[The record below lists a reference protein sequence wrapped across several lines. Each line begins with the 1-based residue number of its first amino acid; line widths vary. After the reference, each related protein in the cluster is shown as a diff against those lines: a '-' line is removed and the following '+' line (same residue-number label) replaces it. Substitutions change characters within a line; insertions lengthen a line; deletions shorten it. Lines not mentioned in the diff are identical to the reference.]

1 MNSLIRSLIIV
12 SLLIFSAKLFS
23 QETFNDL
30 DKAYGLDP
38 LIHNG
43 KKYTYFLPA
52 GTGGTQFIYSP
63 DFIQGE
69 VMMQGGGEAGMRGS
83 GEYLLNYDVYN
94 QKLLLKFLDES
105 GAFQIIEVSEA
116 WLHGFRLGD
125 TKFGVIS
132 FKGENRIYQVLGDEK
147 YKVLY
152 HWRKSLKLGNSTSN
166 ASYTFSPPAKS
177 RFVSVDG
184 NLGSYSSNGSFIKNF
199 DPGLKDHIRDY
210 LKDHDIKVKNA
221 TDQSMAELINYI
233 SNL

>member
-1 MNSLIRSLIIV
+1 MNSLLRSLIIV
-12 SLLIFSAKLFS
+12 SLLIFSVKLFS

-43 KKYTYFLPA
+43 KKYTYFLPS
-52 GTGGTQFIYSP
+52 GTGGNQFIYSP
-63 DFIQGE
+63 DFILGE
-69 VMMQGGGEAGMRGS
+69 IVMHGGMEAWGHGR
-83 GEYLLNYDVYN
+83 YLLNYDVYN

-125 TKFGVIS
+125 TKFSVVA
-132 FKGENRIYQVLGDEK
+132 FNGENRIYQVLGDEK

-152 HWRKSLKLGNSTSN
+152 HWRKSLNLGNSTSN
-166 ASYTFSPPAKS
+166 ASYTFSPPVKS

-184 NLGSYSSNGSFIKNF
+184 NLGSYSSNGSFVKNF
-199 DPGLKDHIRDY
+199 DPVLKDHIRDY
-210 LKDHDIKVKNA
+210 LKDHDINVKKA